1 MLILDWFDGPV
12 EAIAEGS
19 DGESYLV
26 LLQSDLPIGS
36 DPVYELRR
44 LSRDAYQ
51 EARAA
56 AEALYG
62 PGTGGPS
69 WVIVS
74 HPDTDPEAVARL
86 EAVLD
91 RAGRAVDQR
100 VGRFI
105 GRTDEALVVDW
116 RG

>member
-26 LLQSDLPIGS
+26 LLQSDLPIGA
-36 DPVYELRR
+36 DAVYELRR
-44 LSRDAYQ
+44 LRRDAYQ

-56 AEALYG
+56 AEATYG
-62 PGTGGPS
+62 PDTSPS
-69 WVIVS
+69 WAPLF
-74 HPDTDPEAVARL
+74 HPDADPEAVARL

-91 RAGRAVDQR
+91 RAESRVDQR
-100 VGRFI
+100 VGRVI
-105 GRTDEALVVDW
+105 GRLHDDPLVVDW